1 MKVCLINPPFTQRFC
16 RGARWQASSKGT
28 ALWMPIWLIYCAG
41 MVEKAGHEVRLIDSP
56 AKNQTRDE
64 LLREVRGFDPG
75 LIVLYTSTGSII
87 SDLEVT
93 RLLKQACPQAVTAL
107 TGPHVSVLAE
117 DTLRREPA
125 VDFVVRREFDLPVAR
140 MADLLSGGG
149 DPHGLE
155 SLSYLREGEYLENP
169 LAPPMEDLDQL
180 PFSIQVIE
188 KHLDIHD
195 YHMDYLLYPWVQ
207 TYFGRGCHGRCIFCL
222 WPQTLMGQRYRQRSM
237 DSILG
242 ELYYIKHKAPYVQ
255 ELMID
260 DDTFT
265 HDKKRVEEFCERK
278 LSAGYGINWTANA
291 RANLTD
297 LNTLKLMKKA
307 GCRAL
312 VVGYET
318 GSREILKTIRK
329 GVTLERM
336 EAFAAAARQADIQVH
351 GDFIIGL
358 PGETKETIEQTLKA
372 ALKLKPSTMQVS
384 IAMPLPGTEFYDWL
398 KQNKYLRT
406 EDFDQY
412 LTEQGAQNVLMDYP
426 ELSGQEMIAAMRH
439 ILARY
444 YLRPGYI
451 AGALKRI
458 AKDPREAV
466 KFFFAG
472 KEFVKYLI
480 SSS

>member
-1 MKVCLINPPFTQRFC
+1 MKVCLINPPFTERFC

-41 MVEKAGHEVRLIDSP
+41 MVERAGHQIRLIDSP
-56 AKNQTRDE
+56 AKNQTRE
-64 LLREVRGFDPG
+64 NLVKEVREFDPG
-75 LIVLYTSTGSII
+75 LIVIYTATGSILN
-87 SDLEVT
+87 DLEIT
-93 RLLKQACPQAVTAL
+93 GLLKKACPRALTAL

-125 VDFVVRREFDLPVAR
+125 VDYVVRREFDLPIVN
-140 MADLLSGGG
+140 MADRLDEGGSP
-149 DPHGLE
+149 DDLE
-155 SLSYLREGEYLENP
+155 SLSYLSEGQYIENP
-169 LAPPMEDLDQL
+169 MAPPMEDLDQL
-180 PFSIQVIE
+180 PFSIEVVD
-188 KHLDIHD
+188 KHLNIRD
-195 YHMDYLLYPWVQ
+195 YHMDYLLYPWIQ

-222 WPQTLMGQRYRQRSM
+222 WPQTLMGRRYRQRSM
-237 DSILG
+237 DSIFA
-242 ELYYIKHKAPYVQ
+242 ELAYIKRRAPHVQ

-265 HDKKRVEEFCERK
+265 HGKERVEEFCERK
-278 LSAGYGINWTANA
+278 LSEGYPINWTANA

-297 LNTLKLMKKA
+297 VNTLKLMKRA

-336 EAFAAAARQADIQVH
+336 EAFAAAAKQADIQVH

-358 PGETKETIEQTLKA
+358 PGETKETIEETLQA
-372 ALKLKPSTMQVS
+372 ALRLKPSTMQVS

-398 KQNKYLRT
+398 QKEGYLRS
-406 EDFDQY
+406 EDFGQY

-426 ELSGQEMIAAMRH
+426 ELSAQDMKDAMRH

-451 AGALKRI
+451 GGALKRI

-472 KEFVKYLI
+472 KEFMKYLLT
-480 SSS
+480 SR